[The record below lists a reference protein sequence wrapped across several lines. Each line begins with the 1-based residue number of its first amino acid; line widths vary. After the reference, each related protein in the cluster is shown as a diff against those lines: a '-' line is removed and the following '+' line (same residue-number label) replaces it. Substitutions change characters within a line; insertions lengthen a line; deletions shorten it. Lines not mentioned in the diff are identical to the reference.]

1 MTRAGSRFEQRLGA
15 LACFAGLDRRELVV
29 VAGLVDEIEVPPGRP
44 FGGHPS
50 REVLIVEHGAA
61 IEDGVAAGL
70 LGPSAVVGPNGATA
84 LNRVRLLVIGRRA
97 VPALLDLAPRLAQAL
112 RGGHE
117 PTSRP
122 PQPLRAGAVLPPSR
136 PRVTEFPGRK
146 EPS

>member
-1 MTRAGSRFEQRLGA
+1 MTRSASRFEQRLGE
-15 LACFAGLDRRELVV
+15 LACFAGLNHRELMV

-61 IEDGVAAGL
+61 IEGGVAF
-70 LGPSAVVGPNGATA
+70 LGPSAVVGPSGATA

-97 VPALLDLAPRLAQAL
+97 LPALLDLAPRLAQAL
-112 RGGHE
+112 RGGSE

-122 PQPLRAGAVLPPSR
+122 PQPRRAGPVVAPSR
-136 PRVTEFPGRK
+136 PRVTELPGPR